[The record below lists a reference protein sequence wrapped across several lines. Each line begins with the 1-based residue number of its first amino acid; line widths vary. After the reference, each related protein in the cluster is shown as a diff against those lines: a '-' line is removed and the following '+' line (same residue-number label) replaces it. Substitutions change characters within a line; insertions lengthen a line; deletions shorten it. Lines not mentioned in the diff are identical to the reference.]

1 MKWYVLSQLQE
12 RQWILNWRFFITFSH
27 TGFWRGHCVRAN
39 ASAGQNDSERAR
51 MYREIALTVLVPLC
65 IVVVSLLAM
74 AIFTKLKHWRKRRTI
89 ERGIADL
96 VRRVRS

>member
-1 MKWYVLSQLQE
+1 M
-12 RQWILNWRFFITFSH
+12 
-27 TGFWRGHCVRAN
+27 HCVTAN
-39 ASAGQNDSERAR
+39 ARACQNDPERAR

-74 AIFTKLKHWRKRRTI
+74 AIFAKLKQWRKRRTM

>member
-1 MKWYVLSQLQE
+1 
-12 RQWILNWRFFITFSH
+12 
-27 TGFWRGHCVRAN
+27 
-39 ASAGQNDSERAR
+39 

-74 AIFTKLKHWRKRRTI
+74 AIFTKLKHWRKRRTM